1 MLSCFMSAES
11 TQTKAAGRAQRPM
24 APVPAIFIGHALDL
38 DELQYSAALLCV
50 PLTPC
55 LRFFEPIQQT

>member
-1 MLSCFMSAES
+1 
-11 TQTKAAGRAQRPM
+11 M
-24 APVPAIFIGHALDL
+24 APVPAKVIGHAPDL
-38 DELQYSAALLCV
+38 DELQHAAALLYV